1 LRRPERRI
9 EVEVLISDHA
19 RHRALKR
26 EIESALR
33 KVRRVVG
40 VSLPTDLAV
49 VVQQLVE
56 KDRPLRGCYQLERR
70 PEGRT
75 LALIQL
81 AAAVNGRRLSTDE
94 VLANLAEACI
104 RLAAQVG
111 GEPSV
116 LVPIEPAQ
124 PPTEEPRRPRALRP
138 DPLAPMTGPGRVDH
152 VA

>member
-1 LRRPERRI
+1 MRRI
-9 EVEVLISDHA
+9 
-19 RHRALKR
+19 
-26 EIESALR
+26 
-33 KVRRVVG
+33 VG
-40 VSLPTDLAV
+40 ASLPSELTV

-70 PEGRT
+70 PDGRT

-81 AAAVNGRRLSTDE
+81 AVAVNGRRLSADE
-94 VLANLAEACI
+94 VLATLAEACI

-124 PPTEEPRRPRALRP
+124 PPAEESRRPRALRP
-138 DPLAPMTGPGRVDH
+138 DPLAPMAGPGRVDQ